1 MNNLDVSIEKTDWG
15 IVYYYKNTDCRFALY
30 MYDDDKKSLYLSNV
44 EVYDSSRGK
53 GIGNEILEF
62 AYEKARKRNITS
74 LYLFV
79 LEHSWMHEWYKRK
92 GFTDHSYTEDPRY
105 VWMIKEVKQ

>member
-1 MNNLDVSIEKTDWG
+1 MNNFDVSIEKTDWG
-15 IVYYYKNTDCRFALY
+15 IVYYYKNTDCRFSLY
-30 MYDDDKKSLYLSNV
+30 MYDDDKKSLYLSNI